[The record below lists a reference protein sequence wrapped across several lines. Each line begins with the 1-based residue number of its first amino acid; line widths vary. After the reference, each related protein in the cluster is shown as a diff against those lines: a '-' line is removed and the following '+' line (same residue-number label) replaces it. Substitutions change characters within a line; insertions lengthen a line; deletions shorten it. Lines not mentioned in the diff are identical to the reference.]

1 VTNTKSQLPR
11 HPKYDELVELIDNAR
26 NGVTN
31 DLVMDSQPQNQVSKC
46 PITQKPIKNPFK
58 NADCGHV
65 YERDAIMQ
73 FTKGKSG
80 IKRYEVYLK
89 KFKVSVLYKLFMN
102 IIIFFRCPV
111 SGCPQMVS
119 FRKD

>member
-1 VTNTKSQLPR
+1 MVQKFQQNPEEFNEKELKRLTVTNAKSQIPY

-31 DLVMDSQPQNQVSKC
+31 DLVMDDQPQNQVSKC
-46 PITQKPIKNPFK
+46 PITQKPIQNPLK

-65 YERDAIMQ
+65 YEREAIMQ

-80 IKRYEVYLK
+80 IKR
-89 KFKVSVLYKLFMN
+89 
-102 IIIFFRCPV
+102 
-111 SGCPQMVS
+111 
-119 FRKD
+119 